1 MGTVNVNAKNFSE
14 TVKNDFAV
22 LDWWASWCGPCRA
35 FALVY
40 EKVSTEHP
48 DIIFG
53 KINTE
58 EESELSAAFGIRSI
72 PTLMIFREGILV
84 FAEAGMMSAKEL
96 GELLGKVRSL
106 DMEDVRR
113 RIARPRRA
121 KALST
126 RRSPVSSRL
135 GLGCSDA
142 EGRLREDGSLY

>member
-14 TVKNDFAV
+14 TVKNDIAV

-35 FALVY
+35 FAPVY
-40 EKVSTEHP
+40 EKVSAEHP

-58 EESELSAAFGIRSI
+58 EESGLSAAFGIRSI

-84 FAEAGMMSAKEL
+84 FAESGMMSAKEL
-96 GELLGKVRSL
+96 GELLGKVHGL

-113 RIARPRRA
+113 RIAEA
-121 KALST
+121 KK
-126 RRSPVSSRL
+126 
-135 GLGCSDA
+135 A
-142 EGRLREDGSLY
+142 EGALNEA